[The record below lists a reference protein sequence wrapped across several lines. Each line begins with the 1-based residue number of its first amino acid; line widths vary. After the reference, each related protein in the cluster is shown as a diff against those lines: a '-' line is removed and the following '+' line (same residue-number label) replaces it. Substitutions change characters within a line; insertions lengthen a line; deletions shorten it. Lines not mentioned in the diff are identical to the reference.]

1 MLRALDLGAGER
13 SLERKPEPLR
23 SPATAPPLRDER
35 NSAERERSSERRER
49 DTGTYS
55 CSTLHSI
62 SP

>member
-1 MLRALDLGAGER
+1 MLRSLDLGAGER

-55 CSTLHSI
+55 YSTLHSI